1 MLVIWRTEAMED
13 LEAARNYIAQ
23 DNPAAAE
30 RLFDRIMTTVDRLQD
45 LPSMGRPGRVA
56 GTREL
61 VVPRTPY
68 IVAYFITGDH
78 LEIAAVLH
86 GARQWPDQI

>member
-45 LPSMGRPGRVA
+45 LPSMVVRA
-56 GTREL
+56 ALRERESWSYL
-61 VVPRTPY
+61 GLPTSSL
-68 IVAYFITGDH
+68 ISEQAITW
-78 LEIAAVLH
+78 
-86 GARQWPDQI
+86 R